1 MSLRI
6 LETEKF
12 LISRIKEIEYF
23 QNALKTKGLF
33 KNNLPGQRCPKHQR
47 RRSMSYN
54 RKWIPSR
61 LRIEEKSLKSNH

>member
-12 LISRIKEIEYF
+12 LTSRAKEIEFF
-23 QNALKTKGLF
+23 QNALKTKGAF

-54 RKWIPSR
+54 RKRIPSR
-61 LRIEEKSLKSNH
+61 IRPKD